1 MNNKIEQLAE
11 KAGFM
16 DAWYSESGDNCKTEL
31 EKFAKLIIK
40 DTVRV
45 IEKEISLS
53 DIDNDYSAGIIQ
65 GLEDAI
71 YLIERHFT
79 ILYKVQE
86 DV

>member
-16 DAWYSESGDNCKTEL
+16 DAWYSESGDDCKTEL

-40 DTVRV
+40 DTIRT
-45 IEKEISLS
+45 IENEISLS
-53 DIDNDYSAGIIQ
+53 DADNDYNIGIIR

-71 YLIERHFT
+71 YLIEKQFQ
-79 ILYKVQE
+79 IFIGV
-86 DV
+86 